1 MKLVIS
7 EKQLNELISQLNVN
21 QDINE
26 DGETGAPEAGT
37 SSDGETKTGA
47 SKWESGVTRGPANQI
62 GVTKW
67 ADSYKIT
74 RGKANPLSEQKQTI
88 RPQYYPKQG
97 SDYFA
102 TIDSSNKRKNGM
114 KAIKL
119 SKYVYKEEDGENFLV
134 NMGKGE
140 FSEALLDLR
149 SFMFSGWGLATQ
161 IVISV
166 VGSEVGAPIAL
177 GAIDAAIILNDLQ
190 LFSEQGMGITPPKEI
205 TNPWERFKWLLSN
218 NPNFLRVVEDI
229 IFIAT
234 LGVVRGA
241 QNVIKYFG
249 RNPGWFGSFIRMVRV
264 AWTKV
269 EKALSL
275 IPGKL
280 GNWLKQKSV
289 SGKKTVEYFEN
300 MSASNTKLGRAVG
313 KLPIAFY
320 TSAITVLGFEIGLK
334 TLSFIFG
341 SSETIDPKNVK
352 EELVNEHGE
361 DIQKMVYEDEK
372 KKLLA
377 NRKEIENQ
385 FYEVLIS
392 FPAYKNLSR
401 DKFKITDEKKN
412 GETIFIMNGSR
423 YYINPQKQI
432 QKI

>member
-1 MKLVIS
+1 MKV
-7 EKQLNELISQLNVN
+7 K
-21 QDINE
+21 
-26 DGETGAPEAGT
+26 
-37 SSDGETKTGA
+37 
-47 SKWESGVTRGPANQI
+47 
-62 GVTKW
+62 
-67 ADSYKIT
+67 
-74 RGKANPLSEQKQTI
+74 
-88 RPQYYPKQG
+88 
-97 SDYFA
+97 
-102 TIDSSNKRKNGM
+102 
-114 KAIKL
+114 KL
-119 SKYVYKEEDGENFLV
+119 SNYVYKEEDGENFFV

-161 IVISV
+161 IIVSV

-177 GAIDAAIILNDLQ
+177 GAIDAAIILNDFNL
-190 LFSEQGMGITPPKEI
+190 LSEQGMNIYAPKEI
-205 TNPWERFKWLLSN
+205 TNSWERFKWSLSN
-218 NPNFLRVVEDI
+218 NPNFLRVVEDV
-229 IFIAT
+229 IFIVT
-234 LGVVRGA
+234 LGTVRGA
-241 QNVIKYFG
+241 QNVIKYFARNG
-249 RNPGWFGSFIRMVRV
+249 RGVGAVVQMVRV
-264 AWTKV
+264 AWSKV
-269 EKALSL
+269 ERA
-275 IPGKL
+275 IGVVPGKF
-280 GNWLKQKSV
+280 GNWLKQKSI

-300 MSASNTKLGRAVG
+300 MSTSNTKLGRAVG

-341 SSETIDPKNVK
+341 SSETINPKNIK

-377 NRKEIENQ
+377 NKKEIENQ

-401 DKFKITDEKKN
+401 NKFKITDEKKN

-432 QKI
+432 EKI